1 MLYAEDLA
9 EGQEFRLGSYTI
21 SEAEILA
28 FATKYDPVSIHID
41 PVAAAAGPFG
51 GLIASGFNTMA
62 IYQRLVVE
70 GVWQQVA
77 GIVGRSFEIRLP
89 NPVHPGST
97 LTGRSQIRKITLRPE
112 LRDAVVVFRTELF
125 DQEDRNVLILVLD
138 ALVHARPAS

>member
-9 EGQEFRLGSYTI
+9 EGQEFKLGSYTI
-21 SEAEILA
+21 SEDEILA

-41 PVAAAAGPFG
+41 PEAAAAGPFG

-70 GVWQQVA
+70 GVWRQVA

-89 NPVHPGST
+89 NPVRPGST
-97 LTGRSQIRKITLRPE
+97 LSGRSQIQKITLRPE
-112 LRDAVVVFRTELF
+112 RRDGVVIFRTELF
-125 DQEDRNVLILVLD
+125 DNDGKTVLVLVLD
-138 ALVHARPAS
+138 ALVHARPLS